1 MTKSEPRGF
10 RLLFFPPQKMCFYL
24 NTMYFFLTNLKD
36 HLYYMPDSHVNWV
49 YFHVLYS
56 IFLLL
61 LLIPALYYVRYE
73 NFIILF
79 RI

>member
-10 RLLFFPPQKMCFYL
+10 GLLFFPPQKMCFYL

-56 IFLLL
+56 ISLIIHLLYVKVLATVKDL
-61 LLIPALYYVRYE
+61 LTIRS
-73 NFIILF
+73 
-79 RI
+79 